1 MRLAALA
8 NAARYQGNAAHKR
21 HPTDFGLAPPFGPRL
36 NKTLCDDAGI
46 TTRSVAEALLRE
58 GLRRGVVS
66 SQYRGQWPQNVWAV
80 GQAGLVVEAM
90 LGNQELGEYHGYPM
104 PEADPFRAE
113 VLARWNAR

>member
-1 MRLAALA
+1 MPAS
-8 NAARYQGNAAHKR
+8 
-21 HPTDFGLAPPFGPRL
+21 PP
-36 NKTLCDDAGI
+36 
-46 TTRSVAEALLRE
+46 RSVAEALLRE